1 MKNQLTQL
9 QKDEIALFENLIESE
24 NPHEKLVALFMISV
38 TGNNGF
44 RDLDNLT
51 KHLVS
56 LLPGIAQKVKNAGMD
71 SEAELIRVV
80 AALFEVMSVNG
91 LLAGRITTEQNRNAQ
106 HERHEKTK
114 KELIPLMDQFV
125 HSIEHP
131 VSASSGTDLFIE
143 IHPDI
148 NKSYTMLQKLFKK
161 RREHLGYPS
170 LPRGRP
176 SCRT

>member
-9 QKDEIALFENLIESE
+9 QKDEMAVFDKLIESE
-24 NPHEKLVALFMISV
+24 KLHERLVALFMINV
-38 TGNNGF
+38 VKKNGF
-44 RDLDNLT
+44 IELDDLA
-51 KHLVS
+51 KHHAS

-71 SEAELIRVV
+71 SEAESIRVV

-91 LLAGRITTEQNRNAQ
+91 VLAGRITTEQNRSAQ

-114 KELIPLMDQFV
+114 KELIPLMDQFI

-131 VSASSGTDLFIE
+131 ISSSLGTDLFIE
-143 IHPDI
+143 SNPSI
-148 NKSYTMLQKLFKK
+148 NKSYTMLQKLFTE
-161 RREHLGYPS
+161 RRLHLGYPL

-176 SCRT
+176 SCG